1 MKRPVVIVLIAA
13 SAAALAWNAFRS
25 RNDAAAQPTTM
36 TAVPVTVARA
46 KQQSVPDYLET
57 IGTVT
62 SIDAVSIYPRV
73 NGQIM
78 QLLFKPGQEVKKSQ
92 PLFVIDPRP
101 YQAALD
107 QAQAQLA
114 HDRAVVAEAQ
124 TDLARYQN
132 LGKTKAVPEQQAQDQ
147 EYVVEQD
154 QGTVK
159 VDEANVEAAK
169 LNLEYCHIAS
179 PIEGRVGTL
188 LVDLGNYVQS
198 GGTTS
203 LVNIAQIKPIYVN
216 FPVPQTMFSE
226 VQQNQAKSPLNVI
239 ARSQSGKMLGTG
251 KLTVV
256 DNQVNTTTGTVTMQ
270 ATFPNGNEALWP
282 GAFVSVRLELF
293 VRENAITVPA
303 QVVMEGPTGPY
314 VYVLKP
320 DDVAERVDVH
330 VVARQEGIAVIDKG
344 ISPGQVVVTDGQ
356 YRLANNV
363 KVRVESSAGPN

>member
-1 MKRPVVIVLIAA
+1 MKRLVVILLIVA
-13 SAAALAWNAFRS
+13 SAAALVWNVFRS
-25 RNDAAAQPTTM
+25 RSDAAAQPTTM
-36 TAVPVTVARA
+36 TAVPVTVAYA
-46 KQQSVPDYLET
+46 KQQNVPDYLET
-57 IGTVT
+57 IGTVA

-78 QLLFKPGQEVKKSQ
+78 QILFKPGQEVKKSQ

-101 YQAALD
+101 YQATLD

-114 HDRAVVAEAQ
+114 HDRAVLAEAR
-124 TDLARYQN
+124 TDLVRYQH
-132 LGKTKAVPEQQAQDQ
+132 LAQTKAVPQQQAQDQ
-147 EYVVEQD
+147 QYLVEQD

-198 GGTTS
+198 SGTTS
-203 LVNIAQIKPIYVN
+203 LANIAQIKPIYVN
-216 FPVPQTMFSE
+216 FPVPQARFSE

-239 ARSQSGKMLGTG
+239 ARSQSGKTLGTG
-251 KLTVV
+251 QLTVL

-270 ATFPNGNEALWP
+270 ATFPNDNEALWP

-293 VRENAITVPA
+293 VRQNAITVPA
-303 QVVMEGPTGPY
+303 QVVMQGPTGPY
-314 VYVLKP
+314 AYVLKP
-320 DDVAERVDVH
+320 DNVAERVDVH
-330 VVARQEGIAVIDKG
+330 VAARQEGIAVIDKG

-363 KVRVESSAGPN
+363 KVRVESSAGPS